1 LEEQSRS
8 GVPRKEGKQTWFG
21 WSDGWVARMR
31 ENTREKGAPT
41 PAPFFAELF
50 AVPAGAVNS
59 AWARIF
65 DGYTALYG
73 DCWSWS
79 NRIFTHPTSSSTY
92 PLPIPLPLPIPVWR
106 THCLFDTEC
115 KTDSTTRCPFRRE
128 ARLFQTHVA
137 LGRWQP
143 GPSVFRHV
151 TDPCFPS
158 RPPITASIP
167 PLHGSCVFSRPPRAV
182 RSRLASRIHFPN
194 GHMRP
199 PWSTPA
205 LPHLS
210 RDLYNFPRAPVRVPS
225 HRIVALKF
233 VPSRQGRNRAAKER
247 RRWLVRSRPPASPPE
262 ARPRASSS
270 PPRFVSTYPYRS
282 AVPIPSMVPV
292 VRRR

>member
-1 LEEQSRS
+1 MIC
-8 GVPRKEGKQTWFG
+8 G
-21 WSDGWVARMR
+21 SDGILA
-31 ENTREKGAPT
+31 KPT
-41 PAPFFAELF
+41 NDNGKIAN
-50 AVPAGAVNS
+50 GS
-59 AWARIF
+59 
-65 DGYTALYG
+65 
-73 DCWSWS
+73 
-79 NRIFTHPTSSSTY
+79 
-92 PLPIPLPLPIPVWR
+92 IPLPLYPYQFGVPIAS
-106 THCLFDTEC
+106 
-115 KTDSTTRCPFRRE
+115 STRSAKPTRCPFRRE

-143 GPSVFRHV
+143 GPHVFRHV

-210 RDLYNFPRAPVRVPS
+210 RDLYNSPRAPVPVPS